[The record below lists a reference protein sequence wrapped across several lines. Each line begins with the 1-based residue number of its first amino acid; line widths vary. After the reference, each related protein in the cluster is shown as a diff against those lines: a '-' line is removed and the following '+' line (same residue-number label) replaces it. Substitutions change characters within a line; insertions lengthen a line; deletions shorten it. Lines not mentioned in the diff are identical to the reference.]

1 MSVDTRNRSRSPSF
15 GGGDELATLSGSRI
29 EHWNARTGGH
39 LSKTID
45 AHALPFGE
53 TPRSNSAEVG
63 FRSDFALN
71 SRPETGYAQV
81 MIYGNQVLHAINLR
95 TGKENR
101 ALRVRLGRD
110 VERAFLDS
118 SGHFAAAKT
127 SGGMLELWWAAA
139 GQRPHRVVG
148 PLGPLGSNDR
158 FTGEGFTFSFTGIY
172 GEFYVANGSTVRF
185 QQLSNPSSFKT
196 YDFEENQYFLA
207 ATKDGKTL
215 LRTLSGGGFGGGN
228 GGGGRLNLI
237 HLDPELWKRH
247 LCDVV
252 GHDLTQ
258 DERRGLP
265 AGLPNR
271 ICPT

>member
-1 MSVDTRNRSRSPSF
+1 M
-15 GGGDELATLSGSRI
+15 TLSGSRI
-29 EHWNARTGGH
+29 EHWNARTGRH
-39 LSKTID
+39 LSKMID
-45 AHALPFGE
+45 VQGLPFAKNIQ
-53 TPRSNSAEVG
+53 PRSSSAEVG

-71 SRPETGYAQV
+71 SRPEAGYVQV
-81 MIYGNQVLHAINLR
+81 MIYGNHVMYAIDLR

-101 ALRVRLGRD
+101 AMRVQLGRD
-110 VERAFLDS
+110 IERAFLDS
-118 SGHFAAAKT
+118 SGHFAAAK
-127 SGGMLELWWAAA
+127 SAGGMLELWQAEA

-148 PLGPLGSNDR
+148 PIGPLGSTEK
-158 FTGEGFTFSFTGIY
+158 FTGDGFTFGFTVNG
-172 GEFYVANGSTVRF
+172 GEFYVATGSSVRF

-196 YDFEENQYFLA
+196 YDFAENQYFLA
-207 ATKDGKTL
+207 ATRDGKTV

-228 GGGGRLNLI
+228 GDNGRLDLI

-258 DERRGLP
+258 DERSGLP
-265 AGLPNR
+265 GGLPDR